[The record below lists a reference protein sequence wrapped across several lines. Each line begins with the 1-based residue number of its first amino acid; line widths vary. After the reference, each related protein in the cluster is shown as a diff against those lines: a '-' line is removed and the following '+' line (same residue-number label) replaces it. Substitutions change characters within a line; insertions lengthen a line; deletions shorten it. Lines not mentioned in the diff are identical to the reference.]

1 MEKIT
6 DKMLLDKAI
15 AFCDELLSEN
25 GVKKYISNI
34 TENHLQYPLDEVVKR
49 KLKKICDEG
58 IDKGTKELSYEVND
72 EIDEL
77 WNLLIEKSVICLRFF
92 DKREP
97 FMVNGKEQ
105 YVYGMKKLKSI
116 MKIIQ
121 ILKECYMAVILT
133 IVIMFSML

>member
-77 WNLLIEKSVICLRFF
+77 WNLLIEKSVICLR
-92 DKREP
+92 
-97 FMVNGKEQ
+97 
-105 YVYGMKKLKSI
+105 L
-116 MKIIQ
+116 KIIQ

>member
-49 KLKKICDEG
+49 KYVMK
-58 IDKGTKELSYEVND
+58 V
-72 EIDEL
+72 
-77 WNLLIEKSVICLRFF
+77 LIKVRKNYL
-92 DKREP
+92 
-97 FMVNGKEQ
+97 
-105 YVYGMKKLKSI
+105 MK
-116 MKIIQ
+116 
-121 ILKECYMAVILT
+121 
-133 IVIMFSML
+133 

>member
-49 KLKKICDEG
+49 K
-58 IDKGTKELSYEVND
+58 TKEN
-72 EIDEL
+72 
-77 WNLLIEKSVICLRFF
+77 
-92 DKREP
+92 
-97 FMVNGKEQ
+97 M
-105 YVYGMKKLKSI
+105 
-116 MKIIQ
+116 
-121 ILKECYMAVILT
+121 
-133 IVIMFSML
+133 